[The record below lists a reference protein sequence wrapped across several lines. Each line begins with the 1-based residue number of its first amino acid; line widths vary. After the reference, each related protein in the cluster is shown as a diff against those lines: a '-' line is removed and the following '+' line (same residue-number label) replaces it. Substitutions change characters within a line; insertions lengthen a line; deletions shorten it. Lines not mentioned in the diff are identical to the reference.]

1 MKKFIGSIFEVA
13 LRELKRAFTDVGA
26 LVFFF
31 IVPMGYP
38 LLYAYLYSNE
48 VVHEVPVVA
57 VDECRSALSREFL
70 RKSDGTADLKIVS
83 YCSDIEEARELIR
96 KHKAYGLIHI
106 PQEFSKELAAG
117 RQSTVN
123 LYCDMSGMLY
133 YKALLSGCTHVSLSM
148 NKDIKMARLS
158 GTSNVEKE
166 NTVQPVSYEFVA
178 MANPQNGFC
187 TFIIP
192 AVLIVVIQQTLV
204 LGISMLAGTE
214 SERRRGG
221 EIFLSEHYENPM
233 AVLLGKGLCYFLI
246 YVFVSLYVLCFVPH
260 TFDLPMLW
268 QPEDFVLFLVPL
280 LLSCIFFAITVS
292 YLVRERESCFLLF
305 VFASVPILFMSG
317 ISWPASDI
325 PAFWTWFSYCFPST
339 FGINGFVRLSSMAAS
354 LVDVR
359 REYVCLW
366 IQSGAYFL
374 ISMLIY
380 IRMYRFYDTPGSK
393 YTRDKRAE
401 VRERIRSRNS
411 L

>member
-13 LRELKRAFTDVGA
+13 LRELKKAFTDVGA

-57 VDECRSALSREFL
+57 VDECRSSLSREFL
-70 RKSDGTADLKIVS
+70 RKSDATADLKIIS
-83 YCSDIEEARELIR
+83 YCSDMEEARELIR
-96 KHKAYGLIHI
+96 KHKAYGLIHV
-106 PQEFSKELAAG
+106 PKEFSKEVAAG

-133 YKALLSGCTHVSLSM
+133 YKALLSGCTKVSLSM

-158 GTSNVEKE
+158 GRSNAEKE
-166 NTVQPVSYEFVA
+166 NTVQPISYEYVA

-187 TFIIP
+187 SFIIP

-214 SERRRGG
+214 TERRRRGV
-221 EIFLSEHYENPM
+221 IFLSSHYENPM

-246 YVFVSLYVLCFVPH
+246 YAFVGLYVLCLVPLM
-260 TFDLPMLW
+260 FDLPQLW
-268 QPEDFVLFLVPL
+268 QPMDLVLFMVPL

-292 YLVRERESCFLLF
+292 YFVRDRESCFLLF

-317 ISWPASDI
+317 ISWPSSAI
-325 PAFWTWFSYCFPST
+325 PGFWRGLSYCFPST
-339 FGINGFVRLSSMAAS
+339 FGINGFVRLSGMAAS
-354 LVDVR
+354 LVDVK

-374 ISMLIY
+374 VSMLIY
-380 IRMYRFYDTPGSK
+380 IRMYRFYDIPGAK
-393 YTRDKRAE
+393 YLRDKRAE
-401 VRERIRSRNS
+401 VRERIRARISV
-411 L
+411 